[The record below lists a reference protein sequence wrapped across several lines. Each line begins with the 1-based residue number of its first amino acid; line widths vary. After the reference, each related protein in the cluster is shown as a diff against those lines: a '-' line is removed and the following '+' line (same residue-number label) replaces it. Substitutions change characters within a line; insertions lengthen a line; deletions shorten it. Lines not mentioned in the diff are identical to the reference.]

1 MFFWPPA
8 FRRISVPAAFFPC
21 IKAAKPLRQ
30 STCLAAAAKMPF
42 QRRTGAR
49 RGHRTFAS
57 PQQGRKPHET
67 MLFGQTIVSRKRMG
81 RGCLRIF
88 KSRKPNL
95 ADSMDAARRSFA
107 ERGINIF
114 QANGIP

>member
-8 FRRISVPAAFFPC
+8 FRRISVPAAFFPHQGGE
-21 IKAAKPLRQ
+21 AVAPVNLFGR
-30 STCLAAAAKMPF
+30 MPF

>member
-1 MFFWPPA
+1 M
-8 FRRISVPAAFFPC
+8 R
-21 IKAAKPLRQ
+21 
-30 STCLAAAAKMPF
+30 
-42 QRRTGAR
+42 
-49 RGHRTFAS
+49 
-57 PQQGRKPHET
+57 
-67 MLFGQTIVSRKRMG
+67 